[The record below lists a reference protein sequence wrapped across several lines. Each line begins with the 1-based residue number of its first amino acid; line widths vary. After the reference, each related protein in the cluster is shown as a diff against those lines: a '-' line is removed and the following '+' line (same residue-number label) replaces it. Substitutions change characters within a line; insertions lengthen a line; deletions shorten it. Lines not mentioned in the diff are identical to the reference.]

1 MAVRTKHGRIVT
13 DADLDRM
20 AADAEAGFDLSA
32 WKPRRRG
39 RPSLSPGRPA
49 HSPRLATRVPEELRS
64 KVAARASAEGKSV
77 SDVMRKLLEDY
88 AEEEPAGKRRP

>member
-13 DADLDRM
+13 DSDLDRM
-20 AADAEAGFDLSA
+20 AADAEAGFDLAA

-64 KVAARASAEGKSV
+64 KVAARAAAEGKRV
-77 SDVMRKLLEDY
+77 SDVMRQLLEAY
-88 AEEEPAGKRRP
+88 AEEEPAESRQR